1 MGKTKIKS
9 AVTKGISKTPVVMQL
24 EALECG
30 AASLAM
36 VAAYY
41 GKWVMLEQ
49 ARSDCGVSRD
59 GSTAINIVKAARNY
73 GFDVKKYKR
82 NPESIRKKGVFPCI
96 IHWNFNHFVV
106 LNGFKGRYAM
116 INDPAKGAI
125 LVDEE
130 EFDKALL
137 NGAVELN
144 NIYFKYAPNAPYILQ
159 NITLK
164 IRPKEYVAVVGRTGC
179 GKSTLIKLLLGLQ
192 LPERG
197 AVYYGG
203 KDLNTL
209 DLSTLRSKIG
219 TVMQNG
225 ELFQGT
231 IFENIT
237 ITAPK
242 ATLDDAWAAAETA
255 GIANDIRD
263 MPMGMHTLVSAGQ
276 GGISGGQNQRIFI
289 ERAIVGKPKILIFD
303 EATSALDNL
312 TQRQIS
318 SALDKMGCTRIVIA
332 HRLSTIRHCDRIL
345 VIDKGSIAEEGSY
358 KQLIANGGI
367 FSELVKRQRA
377 DI

>member
-1 MGKTKIKS
+1 MNYSTVYVGMDVHKES
-9 AVTKGISKTPVVMQL
+9 F
-24 EALECG
+24 
-30 AASLAM
+30 SLCC
-36 VAAYY
+36 YTNE
-41 GKWVMLEQ
+41 KEQ
-49 ARSDCGVSRD
+49 AENPQKVDAHYSKVINYIAKNVS
-59 GSTAINIVKAARNY
+59 GTA
-73 GFDVKKYKR
+73 
-82 NPESIRKKGVFPCI
+82 VF
-96 IHWNFNHFVV
+96 
-106 LNGFKGRYAM
+106 
-116 INDPAKGAI
+116 
-125 LVDEE
+125 
-130 EFDKALL
+130 
-137 NGAVELN
+137 
-144 NIYFKYAPNAPYILQ
+144 
-159 NITLK
+159 
-164 IRPKEYVAVVGRTGC
+164 
-179 GKSTLIKLLLGLQ
+179 
-192 LPERG
+192 
-197 AVYYGG
+197 
-203 KDLNTL
+203 

-276 GGISGGQNQRIFI
+276 GGISGGQKQRILI
-289 ERAIVGKPKILIFD
+289 ARAIVGKPKILIFD

-345 VIDKGSIAEEGSY
+345 VLDKGSIAEEGSY